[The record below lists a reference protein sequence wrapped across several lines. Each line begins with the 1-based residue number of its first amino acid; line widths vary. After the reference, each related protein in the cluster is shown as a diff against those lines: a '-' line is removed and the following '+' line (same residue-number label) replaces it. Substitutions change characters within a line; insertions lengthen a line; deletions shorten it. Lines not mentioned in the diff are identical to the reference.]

1 MVNNQSYKWVRLIAP
16 IYLILT
22 ISVSGQNIS
31 NKYSSS
37 YQNNGML
44 YFIFPQNGFNN
55 NKLGS
60 KLDYDITYL
69 TTKDTA
75 TLNFSY
81 FEESNRK
88 IDSFG
93 FFNDVN
99 NITSRVKKIYIETK
113 KQKWHYRYSTQISFI
128 DLNKFFTPT
137 DNAKIIL
144 YTKEENITL
153 SIKPS
158 NWNKLASL
166 TKKILTLIS
175 SNK

>member
-1 MVNNQSYKWVRLIAP
+1 VRLIAP
-16 IYLILT
+16 IYFILT
-22 ISVSGQNIS
+22 LNVSGQNIS

-44 YFIFPQNGFNN
+44 YFIFPQNGFKN

-60 KLDYDITYL
+60 KLNYDITYL

-81 FEESNRK
+81 YEKSNRK
-88 IDSFG
+88 IDSIG
-93 FFNDVN
+93 FFNERTKIN
-99 NITSRVKKIYIETK
+99 SRIKKIYIETK

-128 DLNKFFTPT
+128 DLNKFFTTT
-137 DNAKIIL
+137 DNAKIIV
-144 YTKEENITL
+144 YTKQENIIL
-153 SIKPS
+153 SIKS
-158 NWNKLASL
+158 SSWNKQAS
-166 TKKILTLIS
+166 TIKKILTLIS

>member
-22 ISVSGQNIS
+22 LSVSGQNIS

-69 TTKDTA
+69 TT
-75 TLNFSY
+75 
-81 FEESNRK
+81 
-88 IDSFG
+88 
-93 FFNDVN
+93 NDVN